1 MRENILPYET
11 IGKIM
16 EEATSFR
23 ISHDA
28 KIAVA
33 EHLEAMSLEIGKLAS
48 RYASHRGKNTMTAKD
63 IELAYKT
70 YKNK

>member
-11 IGKIM
+11 IGKMM
-16 EEATSFR
+16 EEASSFR

-33 EHLEAMSLEIGKLAS
+33 EHLEEMSLEIGKLAS
-48 RYASHRGKNTMTAKD
+48 RYASHRGKNTVSAKD
-63 IELAYKT
+63 IELAYRT
-70 YKNK
+70 YNDN